1 MIGKRGLDYYSTRTL
16 NVNTA
21 LDVPFANEKDA
32 KAFLE
37 DHLEKLESRIG
48 DIESNVLDILD
59 ELALFVSHM
68 GT

>member
-16 NVNTA
+16 NVNTV
-21 LDVPFANEKDA
+21 LDVPVANEKDD

-37 DHLEKLESRIG
+37 DHLEELERRIG
-48 DIESNVLDILD
+48 AIESNVTDILD

>member
-16 NVNTA
+16 NVNTV
-21 LDVPFANEKDA
+21 LDVPVANEKDD
-32 KAFLE
+32 KALLE
-37 DHLEKLESRIG
+37 DHLEELERRTG
-48 DIESNVLDILD
+48 AIESNVTDILD

>member
-21 LDVPFANEKDA
+21 LDVLVANKKDD
-32 KAFLE
+32 KAFAEDRLE
-37 DHLEKLESRIG
+37 RLERRIG
-48 DIESNVLDILD
+48 AIESNVADILD

>member
-16 NVNTA
+16 NVNTV
-21 LDVPFANEKDA
+21 LDVPVANEKDD
-32 KAFLE
+32 KALLE
-37 DHLEKLESRIG
+37 DHLEELERRIG
-48 DIESNVLDILD
+48 AIESNVTDILD

>member
-21 LDVPFANEKDA
+21 LDVLVANKKDD
-32 KAFLE
+32 KAFAE
-37 DHLEKLESRIG
+37 DHLERLERRIG
-48 DIESNVLDILD
+48 AIESNVVDILD